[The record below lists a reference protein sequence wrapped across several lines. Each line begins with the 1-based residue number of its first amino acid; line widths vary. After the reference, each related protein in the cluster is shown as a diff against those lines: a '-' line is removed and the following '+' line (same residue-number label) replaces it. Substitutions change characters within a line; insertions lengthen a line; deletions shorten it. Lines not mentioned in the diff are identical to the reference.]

1 MCMGVCVR
9 LCGVCACVCGV
20 CVCVRVCGV
29 CACVCVC
36 GVSMCVCVWCM
47 SVPCTDLIQLRAVSE
62 QVWACKYFDISPRPP
77 RAVHSELLL
86 LVGLFL
92 GPCVSWEGGNSL

>member
-1 MCMGVCVR
+1 MCPCVVYVPVCVVNVR
-9 LCGVCACVCGV
+9 V
-20 CVCVRVCGV
+20 CVCVWCM
-29 CACVCVC
+29 CLCVCVWC
-36 GVSMCVCVWCM
+36 EYVCVCVWCM
-47 SVPCTDLIQLRAVSE
+47 SVPSTDLIQLRAVSE